1 MKHIFKF
8 SSKTPD
14 SYSVPDVVSTFL
26 RWSHDLFFVSTGF
39 VSGVL

>member
-14 SYSVPDVVSTFL
+14 AYSVADVVSTFL
-26 RWSHDLFFVSTGF
+26 RWSHDLFLYQLV
-39 VSGVL
+39 VYLGVL